1 MAIDPK
7 KQLAKVVTFNEA
19 FFDALIRHQ
28 IGLLRLS
35 GSIRND
41 VFALLNAT
49 EADMVDKIRSRLLGR
64 RPGLN
69 TPADVRRMQRLVKA
83 VQATRLTAWAQIT
96 PLWVKQLREL
106 ALMEPLFIDAALKTS
121 FPVQLNTTLPA
132 NSLLQAIV
140 TTKPFQGEVLSGW
153 AKNIQRADLRRIEQ
167 QIRIGMVQG
176 ETGPQIARR
185 IVGTARLAGANGVTE
200 ITRRNAAAITRTAVN
215 AIANQAK
222 RAYYL
227 ENQDLFKQEL
237 YVATLDSRTTPIC
250 QSLDGERFPVG
261 EGPIPPVH
269 MQCRSLRVAVV
280 TPEPIG
286 NRPIREFTKKSLV
299 RDYTKANGL
308 KVQGSRAAL
317 PRGHKGKFD
326 AFASKRMRELTG
338 RVPAKTTYQDFLSRQ
353 TNAVQEDILGTTRAK
368 LFREGNLTL
377 KQFVDVRGKL
387 LTLDQLKA
395 SHAAAFEAAGIT
407 I

>member
-7 KQLAKVVTFNEA
+7 KQLPGALLTFNEE
-19 FFDALIRHQ
+19 FFDALVRHQ

-41 VFALLNAT
+41 VFAILDAT
-49 EADMVDKIRSRLLGR
+49 EADMADKIRSRLLGR
-64 RPGLN
+64 KGLN
-69 TPADVRRMQRLVKA
+69 TPADVRRMQRLIKSVK
-83 VQATRLTAWAQIT
+83 ATRLTAWEQIT
-96 PLWVKQLREL
+96 PLWVKELREL
-106 ALMEPLFIDAALKTS
+106 ALMEPVFIDAALKTS
-121 FPVQLNTTLPA
+121 FPVQLNTTLPS
-132 NSLLQAIV
+132 NGLLQAIV
-140 TTKPFQGEVLSGW
+140 TTKPFQGEVLRGW

-176 ETGPQIARR
+176 ESGPSIARR
-185 IVGTARLAGANGVTE
+185 IVGTARLAGADGVTE

-250 QSLDGERFPVG
+250 QSLDGEKFPVG

-269 MQCRSLRVAVV
+269 IMCRSLRVAVV

-286 NRPIREFTKKSLV
+286 NRPIREFTKKGLV
-299 RDYTKANGL
+299 REYSKANGL
-308 KVQGSRAAL
+308 KVQSNRANL
-317 PRGHKGKFD
+317 PRGHKGPFD
-326 AFASKRMRELTG
+326 AFARKRMRDLTG

-353 TNAVQEDILGTTRAK
+353 TKEFQEDILGVTRAK
-368 LFREGNLTL
+368 LFRSGNLTV
-377 KQFVDVRGKL
+377 KQFVDIRGKL

-395 SHAAAFEAAGIT
+395 SHAAAFKAAGIT
-407 I
+407 V